1 MNAVVPA
8 GPVVLLVDAD
18 NLSAPEMVAQA
29 LRHLTQLAGP
39 VAIRRAYGSAENLR
53 GLASVL
59 REHAFHLCVNLPLAK
74 NTTDMALAVDAMDL
88 CAQHRP
94 GVVAIGTGDADFA
107 PLVLRLRE
115 RGVRTVCFSQ
125 ANKMS
130 PEVQG
135 FYDEVVLLGARRSGA
150 ASAAP
155 APAPATATATARA
168 PSPARAPVPAPAASA
183 AAAATEAAP
192 APARKTPAR
201 KAPARKA
208 AAKTVAE
215 AAVEAVP
222 APVPAPAP
230 VAAPA
235 PPSDLTPAAAP
246 APVSARAAAAA
257 AKEAELS
264 ARVQALLR
272 GMPGVAE
279 GLEVDFAEVAKRLRE
294 SKLLGR
300 QAVMSKFLKKHVPGV
315 ELTPQAQPRRL
326 RWASDAA

>member
-1 MNAVVPA
+1 MSTVVPA

-53 GLASVL
+53 GLAGAL

-88 CAQHRP
+88 CAQYRP
-94 GVVAIGTGDADFA
+94 GVLAIGTGDADFA

-130 PEVQG
+130 PEVHG
-135 FYDEVVLLGARRSGA
+135 FYDEVVLLGARRSA
-150 ASAAP
+150 ASSAVAVAAP
-155 APAPATATATARA
+155 A
-168 PSPARAPVPAPAASA
+168 
-183 AAAATEAAP
+183 EAP
-192 APARKTPAR
+192 APARKTAARKTPAR
-201 KAPARKA
+201 K
-208 AAKTVAE
+208 TVK
-215 AAVEAVP
+215 AAVEA
-222 APVPAPAP
+222 APAPAP
-230 VAAPA
+230 VAAPS
-235 PPSDLTPAAAP
+235 PSPAP
-246 APVSARAAAAA
+246 APEPTPVSARAAAAA

-264 ARVQALLR
+264 ERVQALLR
-272 GMPGVAE
+272 EVPGVAE
-279 GLEVDFAEVAKRLRE
+279 GQEVDFGEVAKRLRE
-294 SKLLGR
+294 AKLLGR

-315 ELTPQAQPRRL
+315 ELTPQAQPRKL
-326 RWASDAA
+326 RWAPDPA

>member
-1 MNAVVPA
+1 MSTVVPA

-53 GLASVL
+53 GLAGAL

-88 CAQHRP
+88 CAQYRP
-94 GVVAIGTGDADFA
+94 GVLAIGTGDADFA

-130 PEVQG
+130 PEVHG
-135 FYDEVVLLGARRSGA
+135 FYDEVVLLGARRSAA
-150 ASAAP
+150 ASVVAVAAP
-155 APAPATATATARA
+155 A
-168 PSPARAPVPAPAASA
+168 
-183 AAAATEAAP
+183 EAP
-192 APARKTPAR
+192 APARKTAARKTPAR
-201 KAPARKA
+201 KS
-208 AAKTVAE
+208 AAKAV
-215 AAVEAVP
+215 VEAVP
-222 APVPAPAP
+222 APAAAPAPAP
-230 VAAPA
+230 E
-235 PPSDLTPAAAP
+235 P

-264 ARVQALLR
+264 ERVRALLR
-272 GMPGVAE
+272 ELPGVAD
-279 GLEVDFAEVAKRLRE
+279 GQEVDFGEVAKRLRE
-294 SKLLGR
+294 AKLLGR

-315 ELTPQAQPRRL
+315 ELTPQAQPRKL
-326 RWASDAA
+326 RWAPDPA